1 MAQVQRTGSSGGM
14 TKVLREEGEF
24 VVLDLSSKV
33 PEGYPGRKTYFS
45 ITQVDSQLARIQQFL
60 EQTSPTDPTKT

>member
-1 MAQVQRTGSSGGM
+1 M

-33 PEGYPGRKTYFS
+33 PEGYLGRKTYFS
-45 ITQVDSQLARIQQFL
+45 ITQVDSQLARIRQFL
-60 EQTSPTDPTKT
+60 EQTSQAQKSSSGASPTDPTKT